1 MTRERRPSAQT
12 VAVLQALAEEPHR
25 WRYGYDLC
33 TQLGVQAG
41 SMYPILMRLAD
52 RGLLETSWETER
64 APGRPPRHLYRLTGT
79 GRSYAASAAPEAS
92 ATQASAAQARAA
104 HAPAKQSPAAP
115 EPKRGSKTRPRLA
128 DA

>member
-1 MTRERRPSAQT
+1 MPRARRPSAQT
-12 VAVLQALAEEPHR
+12 ISVLRALVDDPER

-33 TQLGVQAG
+33 SELGLQAG

-79 GRSYAASAAPEAS
+79 GRSYATSAAPEAS
-92 ATQASAAQARAA
+92 ATQASAAEARATQ
-104 HAPAKQSPAAP
+104 APATQP
-115 EPKRGSKTRPRLA
+115 ERKRGSKTCPRLA

>member
-64 APGRPPRHLYRLTGT
+64 APGRPPRPLYRLTGT

-92 ATQASAAQARAA
+92 ATQASAAQAS
-104 HAPAKQSPAAP
+104 PAQSPAAP
-115 EPKRGSKTRPRLA
+115 ERKRGSKAHPRLA

>member
-92 ATQASAAQARAA
+92 ATQASAAQAS
-104 HAPAKQSPAAP
+104 PAQSPAAP
-115 EPKRGSKTRPRLA
+115 ERKRGSKAHPRLA

>member
-52 RGLLETSWETER
+52 RGLLETSWETDR

-92 ATQASAAQARAA
+92 ATQASAAQAPTAQ
-104 HAPAKQSPAAP
+104 APGAP
-115 EPKRGSKTRPRLA
+115 EPKRVSKTRPRLA